1 MWPDRKSA
9 LNPQAW
15 LLLPRVVYSLGN
27 SCSKLGFETGSE
39 SRWGEARKQPLQ
51 PQEHVSTV
59 LGAAGA
65 RWWDV
70 RPAAR
75 GAPEPSA
82 FCIPSERTNLSSKL
96 ASRGAGRRMSA
107 SHKPSSML
115 AALPLSQG
123 RAGQWAGPT
132 TTPNPLLFQFV
143 FSLYPVLNRE
153 FKPNLPRV
161 VKC

>member
-15 LLLPRVVYSLGN
+15 LSLPRVVYSLGN

-51 PQEHVSTV
+51 PQERVSTV
-59 LGAAGA
+59 LGTAGA
-65 RWWDV
+65 HWRDV

-82 FCIPSERTNLSSKL
+82 FCVPPERTSLSSKL

-107 SHKPSSML
+107 SHKPGSSH
-115 AALPLSQG
+115 AGHPAPQPGKG
-123 RAGQWAGPT
+123 RAVGRTHHAQ
-132 TTPNPLLFQFV
+132 
-143 FSLYPVLNRE
+143 SLIVPVCFLCVRS
-153 FKPNLPRV
+153 
-161 VKC
+161 